1 MSFLDQLKSQ
11 AKALQQQRGADEQQ
25 LEERTTQTEQACRVT
40 LHYLQDLA
48 RQLSVLQ
55 PPGPALTLDG
65 KTPWPPMKLVDFRVD
80 ARRKMLRDRE
90 AFDYIAIGW
99 RIVPQAGEAV
109 GGVVRVNFPTDMK
122 RVEDRLAMGPVKHD
136 RHEVRDPEKKNV
148 LREVRY
154 EYVTQT
160 RGSVMI
166 TADHDNGQ
174 LHFRLLNTSGFEV
187 VQATW
192 PAARV
197 GAELLD
203 ELAKRIVGQPSLF
216 L

>member
-1 MSFLDQLKSQ
+1 MSFLNQLKN
-11 AKALQQQRGADEQQ
+11 KAQSLQQQRSAQDQHV
-25 LEERTTQTEQACRVT
+25 EELTSQTEQAGRLV
-40 LHYLQDLA
+40 LGYLQDLG
-48 RQLSVLQ
+48 RQLTVIQ

-65 KTPWPPMKLVDFRVD
+65 KTPWPAMKLVDFRVD

-90 AFDYIAIGW
+90 VFDYMAIGW
-99 RIVPQAGEAV
+99 RVVPQVGEPVV
-109 GGVVRVNFPTDMK
+109 GIVRVNFPTDMQ

-136 RHEVRDPEKKNV
+136 RHEVRHPEKNV
-148 LREVRY
+148 LQELRY

-160 RGSVMI
+160 RGSVMV
-166 TADHDNGQ
+166 TPDHEHGQ

-187 VQATW
+187 VQSTW

-197 GAELLD
+197 TQDVLD

-216 L
+216 A